1 MNHGSK
7 NHTDKAEIVFSGL
20 SGLIARLSFLIT
32 QFIIRAV
39 AITYIGEN
47 LLGLDSTI
55 VSILNAFTLLESGIS
70 SAMVVYLVKP
80 IESRDFSA
88 INGAINTFKIIY
100 RSIGCGY
107 VFLAICFTPFLKG
120 FITGINIGNEI
131 YLYYTILIVN
141 GAATYFLAYR
151 RVLLFADQKMYIQ
164 NVIDIFC
171 NILFCGLQ
179 VISIIIVKS
188 YVFFLLL
195 KTIQTIL
202 GNSFVYF
209 WCGRSYPYL
218 MKGKINEYFLKRI
231 LPDMKNLFAGNIA
244 AYIYSSSDTVIISR
258 FISTITVTYYS
269 NYYMV
274 FHGLNTLFM
283 SVFSAVIPFI
293 KKSLLMEEDGSLR
306 KKHVFSI
313 YTQISYM
320 LSALVIVPCG
330 VLIDGFVENWVGGK
344 FLLSKGVTWLM
355 MMDLYICAVQ
365 NPTGNFIIAEELFSY
380 SKYPDIVGAVLNITI
395 SICLVFRWKLE
406 GILVGTV
413 ISRLI
418 QWGVRGR
425 ICLSLCLKEKRG
437 EQILYWLTN
446 LYRFAILALNVVIC
460 EYAVSF
466 FKIKLYPLDFLVKGI
481 VIEIICVMVIFL
493 TFSKSRSQM
502 AINKQILSFIK
513 KLLCDMK
520 RK

>member
-1 MNHGSK
+1 MRNGNK
-7 NHTDKAEIVFSGL
+7 IKTNKREIVFSGF
-20 SGLIARLSFLIT
+20 SGLISKLVFLAT
-32 QFIIRAV
+32 QFFIRTI
-39 AITYIGEN
+39 AIQYIGEN

-55 VSILNAFTLLESGIS
+55 VSILNVFTLLESGLS

-80 IESRDFSA
+80 IESRDFYA
-88 INGAINTFKIIY
+88 INGALNTFKVIY

-107 VFLAICFTPFLKG
+107 VFLAICFAPFLKG

-151 RVLLFADQKMYIQ
+151 RVLLYADQKMYIQ
-164 NVIDIFC
+164 NVIDISC

-179 VISIIIVKS
+179 VISIIIIKS
-188 YVFFLLL
+188 YIFFILL
-195 KTIQTIL
+195 KTLQTIL
-202 GNSFVYF
+202 GNTFVYF

-218 MKGKINEYFLKRI
+218 MKGRINKGFLKRI

-244 AYIYSSSDTVIISR
+244 GYIYSSSDSVIISR
-258 FISTITVTYYS
+258 FISTVTVTYYS

-313 YTQISYM
+313 YTQISYL
-320 LSALVIVPCG
+320 LSVLIIVPCG
-330 VLIDGFVENWVGGK
+330 VLIDGFIENWVGGK
-344 FLLSKGVTWLM
+344 FLLSKSVTWLM

-418 QWGVRGR
+418 QWGVRGT

-446 LYRFAILALNVVIC
+446 LYRFAILALSVVIC

-466 FKIKLYPLDFLVKGI
+466 FRIKVYLLDFLAKGI
-481 VIEIICVMVIFL
+481 VIEITCVIVILL
-493 TFSKSRSQM
+493 TFSKSRSQV
-502 AINKQILSFIK
+502 AINKQIISFIK
-513 KLLCDMK
+513 
-520 RK
+520 RIVV